1 MAGDRHG
8 KHNTTTISFRVNSYE
23 KATIEERVKVSGMKK
38 QDYIVRSCIY
48 NHVCVVGKKE
58 TIEIIRSEMKE
69 MSLVLEDV
77 AKDLKSEKPVI
88 SEPVL
93 DSMTERYLAF
103 LEAALWM
110 LKGSSYLWEDKK
122 DGRESNEALC
132 SQKGGVGKTT
142 ICVNLAVGLAKA
154 GKKVLV
160 IDNDP
165 QGSMTASLGYHN
177 PDELPITLATIL
189 TKIVEDE
196 LFENT
201 LGILHHQEGIDL
213 IPANI
218 ELSGM
223 EVSLVNI
230 MSRELVLKQYIER
243 MREEY
248 DYILIDCMPSLG
260 MLTINALASV
270 DAVIIPVQAA
280 YLPVKGLEQL
290 IRTIGKV
297 RRQLNKQLKIGGI
310 LITMVDNRTN
320 YARDIS
326 DLIFDT
332 YGNQIKIFPQSIP
345 FSVRAAEIS
354 AEGISIFE
362 HDPKGKVAAAYWQ
375 MTQEVLLDER

>member
-1 MAGDRHG
+1 M
-8 KHNTTTISFRVNSYE
+8 
-23 KATIEERVKVSGMKK
+23 
-38 QDYIVRSCIY
+38 
-48 NHVCVVGKKE
+48 
-58 TIEIIRSEMKE
+58 
-69 MSLVLEDV
+69 
-77 AKDLKSEKPVI
+77 
-88 SEPVL
+88 
-93 DSMTERYLAF
+93 
-103 LEAALWM
+103 
-110 LKGSSYLWEDKK
+110 
-122 DGRESNEALC
+122 
-132 SQKGGVGKTT
+132 GKTT
-142 ICVNLAVGLAKA
+142 SAMNL
-154 GKKVLV
+154 
-160 IDNDP
+160 
-165 QGSMTASLGYHN
+165 SASLA
-177 PDELPITLATIL
+177 TLEKKTLLIDAAPQANASSGLGVDVRKVDCSIYES
-189 TKIVEDE
+189 IVTGADIREAIYTTDVDN
-196 LFENT
+196 LD
-201 LGILHHQEGIDL
+201 IVPAHIDL
-213 IPANI
+213 VGAEI
-218 ELSGM
+218 EMLNFD
-223 EVSLVNI
+223 E
-230 MSRELVLKQYIER
+230 REKVMKKLLDPLR
-243 MREEY
+243 AEY

-260 MLTINALASV
+260 MLTINAFASV

>member
-110 LKGSSYLWEDKK
+110 LKGSSYL
-122 DGRESNEALC
+122 
-132 SQKGGVGKTT
+132 
-142 ICVNLAVGLAKA
+142 
-154 GKKVLV
+154 
-160 IDNDP
+160 
-165 QGSMTASLGYHN
+165 
-177 PDELPITLATIL
+177 
-189 TKIVEDE
+189 
-196 LFENT
+196 
-201 LGILHHQEGIDL
+201 
-213 IPANI
+213 
-218 ELSGM
+218 
-223 EVSLVNI
+223 
-230 MSRELVLKQYIER
+230 
-243 MREEY
+243 
-248 DYILIDCMPSLG
+248 
-260 MLTINALASV
+260 
-270 DAVIIPVQAA
+270 
-280 YLPVKGLEQL
+280 
-290 IRTIGKV
+290 
-297 RRQLNKQLKIGGI
+297 
-310 LITMVDNRTN
+310 
-320 YARDIS
+320 S